1 MKKIKAAQKLG
12 AVLDFRVMV
21 LAVAAALSFAVGASD
36 ARDGAAHRQHATG
49 AHSGGTT
56 SVQRSRGADGA
67 VDATRT
73 GRNGGATTVDR
84 FQRRQRHYRR
94 PNHGSARRRQHGR
107 PHARQPTDSSTR
119 R

>member
-1 MKKIKAAQKLG
+1 MKKIKATQKLV
-12 AVLDFRVMV
+12 ALLDFRVMV
-21 LAVAAALSFAVGASD
+21 LAVAAALSFAAGASD

-73 GRNGGATTVDR
+73 GRNGGTTTVDR
-84 FQRRQRHYRR
+84 FRDGNGTTDARITG
-94 PNHGSARRRQHGR
+94 PHGGV
-107 PHARQPTDSSTR
+107 STVDR
-119 R
+119 SRGS